1 MHPGHQTLLDDLA
14 PVVGYTATCALAAW
28 YEGKNLYVPSA
39 YAPDHQLARLI
50 GEPALRA
57 LVGAFASETLAI
69 PPASDPARYRRDRL
83 LCECVADGLP
93 LRRIAEIFDLSVR
106 RVEQLREDLE
116 ARGWIAYA
124 DGRVVRAVGPV
135 GNPGQGGA
143 QNPAPSHAG

>member
-1 MHPGHQTLLDDLA
+1 MHPGSQTLLDDLA
-14 PVVGYTATCALAAW
+14 PVIGYTATCALAAW
-28 YEGKNLYVPSA
+28 YEGKNLYVPGT
-39 YAPDHQLARLI
+39 YTPDHSLTRLI

-57 LVGAFASETLAI
+57 LVDAFASETLAI
-69 PPASDPARYRRDRL
+69 PPATDPARYRRDRM

-124 DGRVVRAVGPV
+124 DGRAARVVGPT
-135 GNPGQGGA
+135 A
-143 QNPAPSHAG
+143 AAG